1 MHLTRHRVNMLLY
14 GNQGIFMGVVVR
26 VLKAN
31 HGDCILVSHA
41 GTSGTV
47 NILIDGGTSSTFK
60 HGPRQRYDG
69 ALCKVLDE
77 LKNKG
82 QHIDLA
88 VLTHIDDDHI
98 HGLIKAFETPNYLSE
113 LVKSIWFN
121 SSRLITQHFNVPEI
135 PENNILLTDD
145 SPQTSVRQGKELE
158 ALLDEIGCE
167 RVPLIDV
174 GQVHRVGP
182 FKLTVLSPS
191 QNQLERLLHKW
202 PSEEESGATAAHDND
217 YQLSLEEIWA
227 ADEFESDVSVYN
239 GSSIAFLLEI
249 DNTKLLFL
257 GDAHDQVVVESL
269 RDLGFN
275 ETNKLHLDLVKVSH
289 HGSQYNTSSEFLSLL
304 QSSRYIISTNGS
316 RHGLPNKRAIARI
329 IKETNGQIYFNYSDV
344 IKPLLLEQEVEYY
357 ASRLE
362 ALDKEIRL

>member
-1 MHLTRHRVNMLLY
+1 MST
-14 GNQGIFMGVVVR
+14 IIR
-26 VLKAN
+26 VLEAN
-31 HGDCILVSHA
+31 HGDCILVSHEGA
-41 GTSGTV
+41 SGAV
-47 NILIDGGTSSTFK
+47 NILIDGGTSTTFK
-60 HGPRQRYDG
+60 YGPRQRYDG

-98 HGLIKAFETPNYLSE
+98 HGLIKAFETPDYLNK

-121 SSRLITQHFNVPEI
+121 SSRLITQHFNAPEI
-135 PENNILLTDD
+135 PENNILLADD
-145 SPQTSVRQGKELE
+145 SPQTSVKQGKELE
-158 ALLDEIGCE
+158 ALLDEIGCK
-167 RVPLIDV
+167 RVPVIKA
-174 GQVHRVGP
+174 GQVHSVGP

-202 PSEEESGATAAHDND
+202 PSEEESGATSAHDND

-227 ADEFESDVSVYN
+227 ADEFESDTSIYN

-249 DNTKLLFL
+249 DKIKMLFL

-269 RDLGFN
+269 RGLGFN
-275 ETNKLHLDLVKVSH
+275 EQNKLDLNLVKVSH

-304 QSSRYIISTNGS
+304 RSSRYIISTNGS
-316 RHGLPNKRAIARI
+316 RHGLPNKRTIARI
-329 IKETNGQIYFNYSDV
+329 IKETNGQICFNYNDV
-344 IKPLLLEQEVEYY
+344 IESLLLDSEREEY
-357 ASRLE
+357 ATRLE
-362 ALDKEIRL
+362 ALDEAIRF

>member
-1 MHLTRHRVNMLLY
+1 M
-14 GNQGIFMGVVVR
+14 GIVVR
-26 VLKAN
+26 VLEAN
-31 HGDCILVSHA
+31 HGDCILVSHEGA
-41 GTSGTV
+41 SGTV
-47 NILIDGGTSSTFK
+47 NILIDGGTSTTFK

-82 QHIDLA
+82 QPIDLA

-98 HGLIKAFETPNYLSE
+98 HGLIKAFETPDYLSE

-121 SSRLITQHFNVPEI
+121 SSRLITRNFNAPEI

-158 ALLDEIGCE
+158 TLLDEIGCE
-167 RVPLIDV
+167 RAPLIKA

-202 PSEEESGATAAHDND
+202 PSDDESGATAAHDND
-217 YQLSLEEIWA
+217 YHLSLNEIWK
-227 ADEFESDVSVYN
+227 ADEFESDSSVYN
-239 GSSIAFLLEI
+239 GSSIAFLLEV
-249 DNTKLLFL
+249 DNTKMLFL
-257 GDAHDQVVVESL
+257 GDAHDQVVVKSL
-269 RDLGFN
+269 KGLGFS
-275 ETNKLHLDLVKVSH
+275 EANKLQLDLVKVSH

-304 QSSRYIISTNGS
+304 QSSRYVISTNGS
-316 RHGLPNKRAIARI
+316 RHGLPNKRTIARI
-329 IKETNGQIYFNYSDV
+329 IKETDGQICFNYSNV
-344 IKPLLLEQEVEYY
+344 IKPLLLEHEVENY

-362 ALDKEIRL
+362 EMGEETQL

>member
-1 MHLTRHRVNMLLY
+1 M
-14 GNQGIFMGVVVR
+14 GIVVR
-26 VLKAN
+26 VLEAN
-31 HGDCILVSHA
+31 HGDCILVSHQGA
-41 GTSGTV
+41 SDTV
-47 NILIDGGTSSTFK
+47 NILIDGGTSTTFK

-88 VLTHIDDDHI
+88 VLTHIDADHI
-98 HGLIKAFETPNYLSE
+98 HGLIKAFETPDYLSK

-121 SSRLITQHFNVPEI
+121 SSRLITQYFNATEI

-158 ALLDEIGCE
+158 TLLDEIGCE
-167 RVPLIDV
+167 RAPLIKA
-174 GQVHRVGP
+174 GQVHRIGP

-202 PSEEESGATAAHDND
+202 PSEDELVATAAHDND
-217 YQLSLEEIWA
+217 YHLSLKEIWET
-227 ADEFESDVSVYN
+227 DKFEEDPSVYN
-239 GSSIAFLLEI
+239 GSSIAFLLEVE
-249 DNTKLLFL
+249 NTRMLFL

-269 RDLGFN
+269 KELGFS
-275 ETNKLHLDLVKVSH
+275 EANKLQLDLVKVSH
-289 HGSQYNTSSEFLSLL
+289 HGSQYNTSSEFISLL
-304 QSSRYIISTNGS
+304 QSSRYVISTNGS

-329 IKETNGQIYFNYSDV
+329 IKGTDGQICFNYRNV
-344 IKPLLLEQEVEYY
+344 IKPLLLVHEVEDY

-362 ALDKEIRL
+362 LLGKEIRL

>member
-1 MHLTRHRVNMLLY
+1 M
-14 GNQGIFMGVVVR
+14 GIVVR
-26 VLKAN
+26 VLEAN
-31 HGDCILVSHA
+31 HGDCILVSHEGA
-41 GTSGTV
+41 SDTV
-47 NILIDGGTSSTFK
+47 NILIDGGTSTTFK

-98 HGLIKAFETPNYLSE
+98 HGLIKAFEKTGYLSD

-121 SSRLITQHFNVPEI
+121 SSRLITQNFNAPEI
-135 PENNILLTDD
+135 PENNIRLTDD

-158 ALLDEIGCE
+158 TLLDEIGCE
-167 RVPLIDV
+167 RAPLIKA

-202 PSEEESGATAAHDND
+202 PSEDDSGATTAHDND
-217 YQLSLEEIWA
+217 YQLSLKEIWE
-227 ADEFESDVSVYN
+227 ADEFESDSSVYN
-239 GSSIAFLLEI
+239 GSSIAFLLEV
-249 DNTKLLFL
+249 DNTKMLFL
-257 GDAHDQVVVESL
+257 GDAHDQVVVESIKG
-269 RDLGFN
+269 LGFS
-275 ETNKLHLDLVKVSH
+275 EANKLQLDLVKVSH

-304 QSSRYIISTNGS
+304 QSSRYVISTNGLK
-316 RHGLPNKRAIARI
+316 HGLPNKRAIARI
-329 IKETNGQIYFNYSDV
+329 IKGTDGQIYFNYSDV
-344 IKPLLLEQEVEYY
+344 IKPLLLEHEVQDY

-362 ALDKEIRL
+362 ALDEESLL